1 MENIIALYKFLL
13 SKTDTRFVRYLHE
26 KIAWNAR
33 MIGIVGARGVGKTTM
48 LLQHIKSCLDID
60 KTLYVNADDAYFAEN
75 SLFDFA
81 DTFHKN
87 GGKHLY
93 IDEIHKYPQWSKELK
108 MMYDYFPDLQV
119 VFTGSSI
126 LDIYKGT
133 DDLSRRALQ
142 YYMAGLSFRE
152 YINMSDN
159 KQIRAYSLDEILAN
173 KVPLPMEHPLPVFR
187 EYLRKGYYPFYNDEG
202 FEIRLNGVINQTL
215 ENDIPLF
222 SNMNMATSR
231 KLKQLLFV
239 VAQSV
244 PFKPNFNDLAK
255 IIETHR
261 NQVKDYLILM
271 EKASLI
277 FQLQS
282 KISGMKALEKTEK
295 VFLGNPNLIY
305 ALATD
310 NSNIGNLRE
319 TFFACQTSVNH
330 KIAASE
336 KADFEINGIT
346 FEIGGKS
353 KNHKQ
358 IANTENAYIVK
369 DDIEYGYQNSIPLW
383 TFGLNY

>member
-1 MENIIALYKFLL
+1 
-13 SKTDTRFVRYLHE
+13 
-26 KIAWNAR
+26 
-33 MIGIVGARGVGKTTM
+33 
-48 LLQHIKSCLDID
+48 
-60 KTLYVNADDAYFAEN
+60 
-75 SLFDFA
+75 
-81 DTFHKN
+81 
-87 GGKHLY
+87 
-93 IDEIHKYPQWSKELK
+93 
-108 MMYDYFPDLQV
+108 MYDYFPDLQV

-152 YINMSDN
+152 YINMSAN

-173 KVPLPMEHPLPVFR
+173 KVDLPMEHPLPVFR

-277 FQLQS
+277 FHLQS
-282 KISGMKALEKTEK
+282 KVSGMKALEKTEK
-295 VFLGNPNLIY
+295 VFLGNPNLVY
-305 ALATD
+305 ALASK

-319 TFFACQTSVNH
+319 TFFACQMSVNH
-330 KIAASE
+330 KIVASE
-336 KADFEINGIT
+336 KADFEINEIT

-358 IANTENAYIVK
+358 IANIENAYIVK

-383 TFGLNY
+383 AFGLNY